1 MDVVTD
7 NTQRILGALEN
18 PKYQWRTLEG
28 LAAETGVAPDELN
41 QVLAGALSDQVVTT
55 HDKSGRA
62 LYTTRQHYRSSQ
74 PFVNRLLT
82 VLSDRIR

>member
-41 QVLAGALSDQVVTT
+41 QVLAGALSDQGCDNT
-55 HDKSGRA
+55 
-62 LYTTRQHYRSSQ
+62 
-74 PFVNRLLT
+74 
-82 VLSDRIR
+82 